1 MSKKSSNSSPSWK
14 GFLIAAAA
22 NQEVLT
28 VGGATEEESVA
39 LADAQMAVVSA
50 MGKQEI
56 RYPSP
61 GPWRTKTQKVKLF

>member
-14 GFLIAAAA
+14 GFLIGAAA

-28 VGGATEEESVA
+28 VGGATEEEEESVA

-56 RYPSP
+56 RYSAHCKGERKP
-61 GPWRTKTQKVKLF
+61 KK